1 MYGLSAT
8 NSAFKAP
15 QTPSTNN
22 LTDTSGGPTSRKTNI
37 GYFVGQ
43 KFGEVVMG
51 GLLGYWEGHD
61 GEPMFFSSDPTK
73 AVGLKFLGT
82 VVSNIV
88 EFVRIWIGEKAMVE
102 HHMPGALGAGIDGA
116 LRGISSAF
124 TVAFVY
130 DQANTYGAAK
140 RAQEKASTTTS
151 GLNYADQK
159 KKELPAAQPSAAQV
173 AGVSGGQSALE
184 YSQQEARRM
193 SGVDFYQDMR

>member
-8 NSAFKAP
+8 NTAFKPA
-15 QTPSTNN
+15 TSKTNN
-22 LTDTSGGPTSRKTNI
+22 LTDTSGGSTHRKTNI
-37 GYFVGQ
+37 GYFAGQ
-43 KFGEVVMG
+43 KFGEVVVG

-102 HHMPGALGAGIDGA
+102 HHMPGFWGAAVDGA
-116 LRGISSAF
+116 LRGVSSAF

-159 KKELPAAQPSAAQV
+159 KKELPEGQPNAAQV
-173 AGVSGGQSALE
+173 AGVSGGQSALD
-184 YSQQEARRM
+184 YSQNEARRM
-193 SGVDFYQDMR
+193 SGLDYYNDMR